1 MTTPQIEQSLDNL
14 ISKETRL
21 STLALIHLLG
31 YSEHL
36 RPFTYEWIKG
46 TVSREYT
53 ELIDTYKL

>member
-1 MTTPQIEQSLDNL
+1 VTTPQIEQSLDNL

-36 RPFTYEWIKG
+36 RPFM
-46 TVSREYT
+46 
-53 ELIDTYKL
+53 YKLNVLCHENSLS